1 MKPLGHVSGGAGGY
15 APSGLL
21 LTLMSSSQNDVTG
34 NGQMI
39 APPEHV
45 NLEELVGLSPRSTIS
60 DDYLAGASPQMSEDE
75 DAAESIE
82 TPPDNMPE
90 SSHPSSLVWNFA
102 PLLSWCMGLYPAQK
116 CVNIR
121 HECIALKHA
130 NHVWISRTS
139 QGVSSPLM
147 PEQYG
152 LCPLFYCPLCGLT
165 AFPVYSSPDTAWQEV
180 CARQG
185 GRMQTACRA
194 SEHLQ
199 RLA

>member
-1 MKPLGHVSGGAGGY
+1 MTPLGHVFGGAGGY
-15 APSGLL
+15 APSGL
-21 LTLMSSSQNDVTG
+21 TLMSSSQNNVTG
-34 NGQMI
+34 NGEMI

-102 PLLSWCMGLYPAQK
+102 PLPSSCMGFCPAQK
-116 CVNIR
+116 CGNIC

-130 NHVWISRTS
+130 KPCVDQPDQPRCEQPGDAGAIWL
-139 QGVSSPLM
+139 VSSFSLSTM
-147 PEQYG
+147 WS
-152 LCPLFYCPLCGLT
+152 YCIPC
-165 AFPVYSSPDTAWQEV
+165 V
-180 CARQG
+180 
-185 GRMQTACRA
+185 
-194 SEHLQ
+194 
-199 RLA
+199 